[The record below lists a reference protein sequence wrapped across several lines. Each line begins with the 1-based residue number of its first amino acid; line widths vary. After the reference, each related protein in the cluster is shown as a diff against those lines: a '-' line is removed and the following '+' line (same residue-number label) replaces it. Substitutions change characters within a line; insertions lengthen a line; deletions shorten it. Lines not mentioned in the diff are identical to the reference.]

1 MTPELL
7 VLLAASLNAVQIVAL
22 ILRREHVDDAPYLG
36 LLTVNLALLVWVHLT
51 GRHDSMI
58 AFVAEGL
65 TGMLTLAPRLLDG
78 LERGALMRDHFER
91 AARIAMLRELL
102 TPGKTA
108 ARRRRQLQDLAQTRE
123 GGGLA
128 VARRLREQL
137 ATLDAT
143 DRRAV
148 ELREELATV
157 LFFDRRFGEGVE
169 EVERH
174 LDPTQ
179 LARRPAFA
187 AYLVRAYGELG
198 RLDRAGQ
205 ILMQLEE
212 DVAGRD
218 PTAAPL
224 LVQARLTFLAFAGRT
239 AHLEALLSTPPG
251 AYLGPRAHEFLLD
264 TARARAEPPLEPEAA
279 RIAETVFQRAS
290 LPATRKR
297 RRTPAT
303 FALIAVNVAV
313 MLVLRA
319 IASPIDDVTL
329 ARAGALFR
337 PAVNAGEWWR
347 LFTAMFLHAGL
358 FEQLHLIINMYG
370 LYLLGRF
377 VEDVFGPARFLAVY
391 LCAGLTGSIASWQ
404 LSGGGLSVGA
414 SGAIMGLL
422 GALIVTLILRRG
434 SWPEAWRRVLLG
446 NLLMLSA
453 LQIYIGF
460 QVALIDNA
468 AHVGGMLGGAMAT
481 LVFAPGGLVG
491 NKRGGTLTAILVAG
505 ILSALVVTG
514 AVLTALTPLDRTIAR
529 TGTRQVTVGG
539 AQLTVPSY
547 WEVDK
552 SKGLVLDPDL
562 DVTVKP
568 VGGKLQSNKDDD
580 PRFAALLARIRG
592 SALYNGR
599 P

>member
-7 VLLAASLNAVQIVAL
+7 VLLAASLCAVQIVAL

-36 LLTVNLALLVWVHLT
+36 LLVVDLALLVWVHLT
-51 GRHDSMI
+51 GRHDTMI

-65 TGMLTLAPRLLDG
+65 AGMLTLAPRFLDG
-78 LERGALMRDHFER
+78 LERGALARDRFDR
-91 AARIAMLRELL
+91 AARIAMVRELL
-102 TPGKTA
+102 TPGTSA

-137 ATLDAT
+137 ATLESG

-157 LFFDRRFGEGVE
+157 LFFDRRFAEGVE

-198 RLDRAGQ
+198 RLDRAAQ
-205 ILMQLEE
+205 ILMQLED

-218 PTAAPL
+218 PTAASL

-264 TARARAEPPLEPEAA
+264 TARARADRPLPPEAE
-279 RIAETVFQRAS
+279 RVAETVFQRVS

-313 MLVLRA
+313 TLVLSA
-319 IASPIDDVTL
+319 LAPIDDVTL

-337 PAVNAGEWWR
+337 PAIHAGEWWR

-358 FEQLHLIINMYG
+358 LRELHLIINMYG

-377 VEDVFGPARFLAVY
+377 IEDVFGPARFLAVY
-391 LCAGLTGSIASWQ
+391 FIGGLTGSIAST
-404 LSGGGLSVGA
+404 LLGGGGLSVGA

-422 GALIVTLILRRG
+422 GALIVTLVLRRG

-491 NKRGGTLTAILVAG
+491 NKRAGTVSAIVVAG
-505 ILSALVVTG
+505 ILSALVVVG
-514 AVLTALTPLDRTIAR
+514 GVFAAVTPLDRTIAR
-529 TGTRQVTVGG
+529 TGTRKVTVGG

-552 SKGLVLDPDL
+552 DLVGDPYL

-580 PRFAALLARIRG
+580 PRFAPLLARIRG